1 MLIYY
6 NYYSNYILLILYKNL
21 VLKDA
26 NCQSKKEGRI
36 NLSSLAA
43 LMSVKLKLILRPK
56 INIRLRIYQ
65 SQSRYLVILK

>member
-1 MLIYY
+1 MLIYD
-6 NYYSNYILLILYKNL
+6 NYYSNYILFILYKNL
-21 VLKDA
+21 ALKDA

-56 INIRLRIYQ
+56 IKIRLRIYQ
-65 SQSRYLVILK
+65 SQSRYLIILK